1 MKNQLLRYSLI
12 TIITCTLVII
22 SLIITRNH
30 LVEQYQRAYLTLS
43 HNIIQSREN
52 IYHFN
57 HQDNKTYDEYA
68 SLLVDSEL
76 QASFLYNRLKDS
88 RTSSWLEFFLISDN
102 QAILVSQNTYSNIVA
117 IVTDLES
124 LLRLK
129 VSKEYTTHTI
139 FLLEKQLI
147 NNVQNVEDKYLIS
160 QLTLHGTLPKEKT
173 LSDTTLN
180 DSDFTSLSNYIKLR
194 ERIDSEQKE
203 KEQSI
208 FNNTVKQ
215 TLTKQNAYWITQ
227 SEAIK
232 TQLFITTLFLLCCIA
247 LYFYIRLRDKLIQTL
262 TIKRELI
269 RSEKEKTKLALVAE
283 YAHDAIFILDKQ
295 SKLTWINQSYSV
307 LSGNTLEDIKG
318 KDLPSVL
325 QLDKI
330 QHANIF
336 TLLQSLKT
344 GTSVSFELTNNHK
357 DGTLYWID
365 VSVTPIFKP
374 NGNIMHYVVVERD
387 ITKKKELEDKL
398 IKAADKADVSN
409 KAKSTFLA
417 TMSHELRT
425 PLNGILGMAQIIES
439 NIKDEEQHKQIKVLL
454 ESGDHLLSLL
464 NDILDFSKIEQ
475 NKLELNHA
483 SFYFNDVID
492 PIANTYLSICE
503 DKGLQFII
511 NNNIN
516 EKTIFLGDKPRI
528 RQIIFNLIS
537 NAVKFTHKGSITL
550 NFSHTL
556 TPKGEQAVQIKVQ
569 DTGIGIRKKRLK
581 HIFEPFIQAETST
594 TRQYGGT
601 GLGLAIVK
609 QLTDTMKGYISVNS
623 SEGKGTCFT
632 LVLPLEI
639 TKSKQLIDSD
649 ALPSDKNKPTEP
661 TSIANLSILI
671 AEDNKINALVAQMFC
686 QRLGHKAIIA
696 ENGKVAIE
704 KLKETHFDLIIMD
717 NHMPVMD
724 GILATKAIREELKLS
739 TVIFACTADVFQE
752 AHDNFLKAGANY
764 VLTKPLQENGF
775 IDAIKQHQDAIIQQ
789 KRTSCPTQEKNSNII
804 ELKRPSKYQL
814 SDDALTEAEIK
825 LTSIQDICGTDS
837 EVICVFLQSFIDTS
851 EENITEI
858 ITAFE
863 RKDIKSIRFNAHS
876 IKGMASN
883 FNAPRLIKIATS
895 IELHAKEQTM
905 PMLEDVQQLINLLE
919 VNIQQASR
927 LLEKYETQ
935 QISSQKGN
943 P

>member
-12 TIITCTLVII
+12 AIITCTLII
-22 SLIITRNH
+22 IYLMLTRNH
-30 LVEQYQRAYLTLS
+30 PVKQYQRAYLTPS

-57 HQDNKTYDEYA
+57 HQDSKTYDEYA

-76 QASFLYNRLKDS
+76 QASFLYNR
-88 RTSSWLEFFLISDN
+88 RTASWLDFFLISDS
-102 QAILVSQNTYSNIVA
+102 QVFVSQNTYSYIVV

-124 LLRLK
+124 LLKLK
-129 VSKEYTTHTI
+129 VFKEYTIHTI
-139 FLLEKQLI
+139 FLLEKQLT
-147 NNVQNVEDKYLIS
+147 NNVQNVEDKYLTS
-160 QLTLHGTLPKEKT
+160 QLTLHRTLAKEIA
-173 LSDTTLN
+173 LSDTAIN
-180 DSDFTSLSNYIKLR
+180 DSDFTSLPNYIKLR
-194 ERIDSEQKE
+194 KRIESKP

-208 FNNTVKQ
+208 DSTVKQ

-247 LYFYIRLRDKLIQTL
+247 LYFYIRLSDKLIKTL

-269 RSEKEKTKLALVAE
+269 RSEKEKAKLALVAE

-295 SKLTWINQSYSV
+295 GRLNWINQSYSA

-318 KDLPSVL
+318 KDLPSIL

-330 QHANIF
+330 KHANIII
-336 TLLQSLKT
+336 LLQSLET
-344 GTSVSFELTNNHK
+344 GTSISFELTNHHK
-357 DGTLYWID
+357 DGTLFWID
-365 VSVTPIFKP
+365 VSITPILEP
-374 NGNIMHYVVVERD
+374 NGNIMHYIAVERD

-398 IKAADKADVSN
+398 IKAANKADVSN
-409 KAKSTFLA
+409 RAKSTFLA

-439 NIKDEEQHKQIKVLL
+439 NIKDKEQHKQIKMLL
-454 ESGDHLLSLL
+454 ESGDHLLFLL
-464 NDILDFSKIEQ
+464 NEILDFSKIEQ

-483 SFYFNDVID
+483 SFYFVDIIE
-492 PIANTYLSICE
+492 PITNTYLSVCE
-503 DKGLQFII
+503 NKGLQFII
-511 NNNIN
+511 DNKINNETVFI
-516 EKTIFLGDKPRI
+516 GDKPRI

-537 NAVKFTHKGSITL
+537 NAVKFTHEGSITL

-556 TPKGEQAVQIKVQ
+556 TGKGEQAVQIKIK
-569 DTGIGIRKKRLK
+569 DTGVGIRENRLK
-581 HIFEPFIQAETST
+581 HIFEPYIQAEAST

-609 QLTDTMKGYISVNS
+609 QLTDIMRGYISVSS
-623 SEGKGTCFT
+623 SEGKGSCFT
-632 LVLPLEI
+632 LVLPLDI
-639 TKSKQLIDSD
+639 TKSKQLKDND
-649 ALPSDKNKPTEP
+649 ALLPSEQSKSTNPIP
-661 TSIANLSILI
+661 MANLSILI

-696 ENGKVAIE
+696 ENGKVAID

-724 GILATKAIREELKLS
+724 GILATKIIREKLKIS
-739 TVIFACTADVFQE
+739 TVIFAYTANVFQK

-764 VLTKPLQENGF
+764 VLTKPLQENDF
-775 IDAIKQHQDAIIQQ
+775 IGAIKQYQDAIIQQ
-789 KRTSCPTQEKNSNII
+789 KKNAILRSKKNRNII
-804 ELKRPSKYQL
+804 ELRRPFKYPC
-814 SDDALTEAEIK
+814 SDNTLIKAEIK

-837 EVICVFLQSFIDTS
+837 KFICVFLQSFIDIS

-863 RKDIKSIRFNAHS
+863 KKDTESIRFNAHS

-883 FNAPRLIKIATS
+883 FRASRLIKIATS
-895 IELHAKEQTM
+895 IELCAKKKNM
-905 PMLEDVQQLINLLE
+905 PKLEDVQQLINLLE
-919 VNIQQASR
+919 INIQQASR
-927 LLEKYETQ
+927 LLEKYKIQ
-935 QISSQKGN
+935 
-943 P
+943 

>member
-1 MKNQLLRYSLI
+1 MKPQLFRYSLI
-12 TIITCTLVII
+12 TVITCTLIII
-22 SLIITRNH
+22 SLIITKSH

-43 HNIIQSREN
+43 NNVMQSREK

-57 HQDNKTYDEYA
+57 HQDNKAYDEYA

-76 QASFLYNRLKDS
+76 QASFLYNRLKGS
-88 RTSSWLEFFLISDN
+88 HTSSWLEFFLISNN
-102 QAILVSQNTYSNIVA
+102 QAISFSKNTYSNIA
-117 IVTDLES
+117 EIVTDLES

-129 VSKEYTTHTI
+129 VSREYTTHTI
-139 FLLEKQLI
+139 FLLEQELI
-147 NNVQNVEDKYLIS
+147 NNIQDVEDKYLIS
-160 QLTLHGTLPKEKT
+160 QLTLHGTLPKNET
-173 LSDTTLN
+173 LSNTTLN
-180 DSDFTSLSNYIKLR
+180 DSNFTSLSNYIKLR
-194 ERIDSEQKE
+194 ERIQSEQKVKE
-203 KEQSI
+203 KSI

-215 TLTKQNAYWITQ
+215 TLTQQNAYWITQ

-232 TQLFITTLFLLCCIA
+232 TQLFLTTLFLLCSIA
-247 LYFYIRLRDKLIQTL
+247 LYFYFRLRDKFIQTL
-262 TIKRELI
+262 KIKRELI

-283 YAHDAIFILDKQ
+283 YAHDAIFIMNKRG
-295 SKLTWINQSYSV
+295 KLTWVNQSYST
-307 LSGNTLEDIKG
+307 LSGNRLEDIEG
-318 KDLPSVL
+318 KDLPSIL
-325 QLDKI
+325 QLDTIK
-330 QHANIF
+330 HAHIF
-336 TLLQSLKT
+336 TLLQSLET
-344 GTSVSFELTNNHK
+344 GTSISFELTNHHK
-357 DGTLYWID
+357 NGTLFWID
-365 VSVTPIFKP
+365 VSITPILKT

-439 NIKDEEQHKQIKVLL
+439 NIKDVEQHKQIKMLL

-475 NKLELNHA
+475 SKLEINNA
-483 SFYFNDVID
+483 SFYFIDVID

-503 DKGLQFII
+503 DKGLQLII
-511 NNNIN
+511 DNNIN
-516 EKTIFLGDKPRI
+516 DKTIFIGDKPRI

-556 TPKGEQAVQIKVQ
+556 TAKGEQAIQIKIQ

-581 HIFEPFIQAETST
+581 HIFEPFIQAEAST

-609 QLTDTMKGYISVNS
+609 QLTDAMKGYISVSS

-639 TKSKQLIDSD
+639 TKSKQLINNDPRS
-649 ALPSDKNKPTEP
+649 SQQSKPIP
-661 TSIANLSILI
+661 PISIDNLSILI

-686 QRLGHKAIIA
+686 QRLGHSAVIA

-704 KLKETHFDLIIMD
+704 KLKNTHFDLIIMD

-789 KRTSCPTQEKNSNII
+789 KRTSYTVKEKDSNII
-804 ELKRPSKYQL
+804 ELRRPSKHQF
-814 SDDALTEAEIK
+814 SDNTLTEAEIK
-825 LTSIQDICGTDS
+825 LTLIQEICGTDS
-837 EVICVFLQSFIDTS
+837 EIICVFLQSFIDTS

-858 ITAFE
+858 IMAFDK
-863 RKDIKSIRFNAHS
+863 KDVDLIRFNAHS

-883 FNAPRLIKIATS
+883 FNASRLVKIASS
-895 IELHAKEQTM
+895 IELCTKEKNM

-927 LLEKYETQ
+927 LLEKHEQ
-935 QISSQKGN
+935 QQTSSQKSN
-943 P
+943 L